1 MIPILPNNIIME
13 ILIHRKNIKYL
24 DRKYEEQQKHKINLL
39 NEIEFQ
45 VEDMEMCISNMYDN
59 SGEYEEE
66 DLEAVENTAYSL
78 LLLENISNYN
88 YYEKLSSEN
97 KVNRSLGI

>member
-88 YYEKLSSEN
+88 Y
-97 KVNRSLGI
+97 